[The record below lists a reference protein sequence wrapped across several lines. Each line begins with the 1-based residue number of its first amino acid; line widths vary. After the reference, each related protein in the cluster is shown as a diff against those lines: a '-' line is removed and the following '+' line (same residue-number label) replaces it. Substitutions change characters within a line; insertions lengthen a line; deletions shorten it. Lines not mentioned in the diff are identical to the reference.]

1 MNAIE
6 TGHAIPIGIGN
17 GTNRQP
23 QSYEL
28 SKAIGDIE
36 NRLETSIHKGLEGV
50 YESFE
55 LISIPTFFFFSLL
68 TFRNFRTHHPI
79 DNYRDAAFFRWH
91 FLSMIYRTSRNFGNI
106 ARAFSQCRTRTCLN
120 QQQDRP
126 VHSMRAQRLR
136 RAPDKAACATL
147 VFRPIKNDI
156 AGMKP

>member
-17 GTNRQP
+17 SENRQP

-28 SKAIGDIE
+28 SKAIEDIE
-36 NRLETSIHKGLEGV
+36 NRLETPIHQGCDGV

-68 TFRNFRTHHPI
+68 TFRNFRTHRPI
-79 DNYRDAAFFRWH
+79 DNYRDAAFFRWY
-91 FLSMIYRTSRNFGNI
+91 FMSMIYRTSRNFGNI
-106 ARAFSQCRTRTCLN
+106 SRVFSQHRTRTCLN

-126 VHSMRAQRLR
+126 VRSMRAQRLR
-136 RAPDKAACATL
+136 GAPDKAACTTL
-147 VFRPIKNDI
+147 VFRAIKTTSP
-156 AGMKP
+156 A